1 MKISQLSTDA
11 GLDVLCEITPYIGA
25 IISDEELTAELRRKI
40 NLGKDAT
47 QAEVY
52 AAGLDRITKL
62 MPIILKAHRA
72 DVYGIVGA
80 INGKTEAEIAGQ
92 SVLKTAIEI
101 RDIVK
106 DKEFADFFKSL
117 WEAERT

>member
-11 GLDVLCEITPYIGA
+11 GLDVLCEITPYLGA
-25 IISDEELTAELRRKI
+25 IISDEALTAELRRKI
-40 NLGKDAT
+40 NLDKDAT

-62 MPIILKAHRA
+62 MPIILKTHRS

-80 INGKTEAEIAGQ
+80 INGKTETEIAEQ
-92 SVLKTAIEI
+92 SMLKTAIEI

-117 WEAERT
+117 WEAERI